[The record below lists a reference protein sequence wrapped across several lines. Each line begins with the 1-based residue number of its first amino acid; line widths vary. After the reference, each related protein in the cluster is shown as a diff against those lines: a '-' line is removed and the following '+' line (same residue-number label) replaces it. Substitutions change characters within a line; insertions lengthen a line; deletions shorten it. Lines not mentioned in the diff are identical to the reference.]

1 VTIDERFTEDFRF
14 RNIVKG
20 LFHDVALNFLE
31 VLNVFAIGQF
41 VKINS
46 MGFVTPKVSKIGGY
60 IINKDGMCKKKT
72 RNLSLVVNLKR
83 FLETVTNIRG
93 FDPNQR

>member
-1 VTIDERFTEDFRF
+1 
-14 RNIVKG
+14 
-20 LFHDVALNFLE
+20 
-31 VLNVFAIGQF
+31 
-41 VKINS
+41 